1 LPDSFSGAL
10 SQSRINMKNNRLLTQ
25 GIFTTFCCMTL
36 GISTPVFAD
45 NSMSDYLDLP
55 LEDLLSIK
63 VTTVSKKQQPL
74 NEVASAVYVITG
86 EDIKRSGVTSIAE
99 ALRMAPGIHVARI
112 DANKWVI
119 TSRGFGSQFSN
130 KLLVMID
137 GRTVYSPTFS
147 GVYWDAQD
155 TLLYD
160 IDRIEV
166 IRGPG
171 ATVWGAN
178 AVNGVINIITKNS
191 SSTRGGL
198 ATAGAGNKEKGFASL
213 RYGTELSTDIS
224 GKFYL
229 KYNNRDDSY
238 APALG
243 GDAGDGW
250 ERTQGGFRVDGQH
263 KGKYSWTLQGDAYS
277 SDENQRINIWKD
289 PENPADSVYA
299 PFYVA
304 PAIHDTIKSSGYNLL
319 AKWNYQISDQTNTTL
334 QIYYD
339 HTDRSE
345 IFLDQIHDT
354 LDIDFQHQ
362 FRILENH
369 DIIWGVGYRSINDDF
384 SNSFMVQFIPDS
396 RDVSLY
402 SGFVQDE
409 IELIPQLLRFTLG
422 SKFEHNDYT
431 GIEIQPSARIVWLA
445 NEQNTLWGAI
455 SRAVRT
461 PSRLEASSNIIS
473 RIIPIPPRFDP
484 LVLRVKGNK
493 EIESETVIAYELGYR
508 VQPKENFSMDMA
520 LFYHDYDNVQTFEQ
534 SAGTSPVSDSVF
546 GNKLSASSYGLEVSL
561 DWRPL
566 NWWRIQANYSFI
578 EISSSFD
585 DTSKDLSNTDEV
597 TKGSSPANQFSL
609 RSLMD
614 LSHRISFDCWFYAVD
629 SLDKTSFFY
638 EDSVPGY
645 TSFNMRLAWYPIEKI
660 ELSLIG
666 QNLLDSR
673 HLEFIGE
680 NLFLSTEVERAVYA
694 QIRLFF

>member
-1 LPDSFSGAL
+1 M
-10 SQSRINMKNNRLLTQ
+10 IMKNSDLILK
-25 GIFTTFCCMTL
+25 GIVVSFCCLLIGTC
-36 GISTPVFAD
+36 TPVSAEET
-45 NSMSDYLDLP
+45 MSDYLDLP

-74 NEVASAVYVITG
+74 NEVASAVYVITN
-86 EDIKRSGVTSIAE
+86 EDIRRSGVTSIAE
-99 ALRMAPGIHVARI
+99 ALRMAPGIHVAHI
-112 DANKWVI
+112 DAGKWVI

-130 KLLVMID
+130 KLLVMLD

-155 TLLYD
+155 TLLED

-171 ATVWGAN
+171 ATIWGAN
-178 AVNGVINIITKNS
+178 AVNGVINIITKNAG
-191 SSTRGGL
+191 STLGGL

-213 RYGTELSTDIS
+213 RYGTELSDDIS
-224 GKFYL
+224 GRFYL

-250 ERTQGGFRVDGQH
+250 ERTQGGFRIDGHH

-277 SDENQRINIWKD
+277 ADENQRINIWKD
-289 PENPADSVYA
+289 PSNPANGVYA
-299 PFYVA
+299 PLYVA
-304 PAIHDTIKSSGYNLL
+304 PETHDTIESSGYNLL
-319 AKWNYQISDQTNTTL
+319 AKWNYRISDQANTTL
-334 QIYYD
+334 QIYFD

-345 IFLDQIHDT
+345 IFLDQTHDT

-362 FRILENH
+362 LKILENH
-369 DIIWGVGYRSINDDF
+369 DIIWGIGYRAIRDDF
-384 SNSFMVQFIPDS
+384 KNSFMVQFLPDS
-396 RDVSLY
+396 QEVNLY
-402 SGFVQDE
+402 NGFIQDE
-409 IELIPQLLRFTLG
+409 IELVPHVRFTLG

-431 GIEIQPSARIVWLA
+431 GVEIQPSARIVWLA
-445 NEQNTLWGAI
+445 NEKNTLWGAV

-473 RIIPIPPRFDP
+473 RILPLPPRFDP
-484 LVLRVKGNK
+484 VILRVKGNK
-493 EIESETVIAYELGYR
+493 NFESETVVAYELGYR
-508 VQPKENFSMDMA
+508 VQPKENYSVDLA
-520 LFYHDYDNVQTFEQ
+520 LFYHDYDKLQTFEQ
-534 SAGTSPVSDSVF
+534 TTGTSPVSDSVF
-546 GNKLSASSYGLEVSL
+546 GNKMSADSYGLEISL

-566 NWWRIQANYSFI
+566 DWWRIQANYSFL

-585 DTSKDLSNTDEV
+585 STSRDLSNTNTV
-597 TKGSSPANQFSL
+597 TEGSSPANQFSL

-614 LSHRISFDCWFYAVD
+614 LNHRVSFDFWFYYVD
-629 SLDKTSFFY
+629 NLDKTSFFY
-638 EDSVPGY
+638 EDSVRDY
-645 TSFNMRLAWYPIEKI
+645 TSFNARLAWYPVEKV
-660 ELSLIG
+660 ELSLTG
-666 QNLLDSR
+666 QNLFDSR